1 MAAGHAVAT
10 TFHWWEQ
17 WTGGS
22 SGGGSGIRDFCGG
35 HSSIFLELASDFLEQ
50 PDLGRLQKGCAADL
64 VFVRGD
70 LSQQIPERPELARV
84 VRDGTE
90 YAPALLLQGAET
102 VEASWRNDPWA
113 KQFAQ
118 HFAKRANSRT

>member
-1 MAAGHAVAT
+1 MLCGGREVWTTVAAGHAVTT

-50 PDLGRLQKGCAADL
+50 PVDDAPKRLRPSGCAQTQRMRQHEARP
-64 VFVRGD
+64 VHVRLLAEALGGCQVE
-70 LSQQIPERPELARV
+70 LGIWIPSDA
-84 VRDGTE
+84 
-90 YAPALLLQGAET
+90 A
-102 VEASWRNDPWA
+102 
-113 KQFAQ
+113 
-118 HFAKRANSRT
+118 